1 MLDKADL
8 SQLREIIQRQNTLES
23 FVHKQ
28 LNVKAPL
35 DQAIDN
41 NLIQHGIEL
50 KEGDDDADTN
60 LDDQET
66 RPFKSKKL
74 IPTYPSSTL

>member
-1 MLDKADL
+1 
-8 SQLREIIQRQNTLES
+8 LES
-23 FVHKQ
+23 FVHKT
-28 LNVKAPL
+28 LNLKGNSE
-35 DQAIDN
+35 QAIDN
-41 NLIQHGIEL
+41 NLIQRDEEL

-74 IPTYPSSTL
+74 IQPAVYPSNTL

>member
-1 MLDKADL
+1 
-8 SQLREIIQRQNTLES
+8 LES
-23 FVHKQ
+23 FVHKT
-28 LNVKAPL
+28 LNLKGNSE
-35 DQAIDN
+35 QAIDN
-41 NLIQHGIEL
+41 NLIQRDEEL

-74 IPTYPSSTL
+74 IQPTIYPSNTL